1 MKLVCSLPY
10 HDETG
15 CDGQRG
21 DGAFKAIIGQLRELN
36 ALGYGRD
43 PQLQIDL
50 AYNVDGPFLPPDQ
63 KELRDFYAVRLK
75 EGQGVE
81 FNGLYAFN
89 NYTLGRFAHKLDRA
103 GKMDHYLNL
112 LAENYNA
119 AVVAH
124 MMCRTQVDVDWDG
137 TLYDCE
143 CNHVLGLP
151 ILNEEGGGP
160 LTIFDIAHA
169 PIGKRTIRTNPI
181 CYACAAG
188 CGSSCGGA
196 LLEKMTF
203 TDFH

>member
-1 MKLVCSLPY
+1 M
-10 HDETG
+10 
-15 CDGQRG
+15 
-21 DGAFKAIIGQLRELN
+21 
-36 ALGYGRD
+36 GYGRD